1 MESNIVAYESQLE
14 LDSTEEQLELDST
27 DVDKVPLLKAELEE
41 KAYWKDSF
49 FEEQRRR
56 RESDRKLD
64 TCQRENH
71 ILKKQVENLK
81 SLLRELPALRREKK
95 ELSALITK
103 HEAENE
109 SLKTKLEKSET
120 ENVKLIKTNRE
131 LKTENP
137 QQRHMN
143 GVYKSRRLLEQ
154 KNENLA
160 SQIEDLKKECTTWCL
175 KDSKNKQLLGMS

>member
-1 MESNIVAYESQLE
+1 MESKIVAYESQLE
-14 LDSTEEQLELDST
+14 LDSTGEPIEA
-27 DVDKVPLLKAELEE
+27 DKVPVLQAELEE
-41 KAYWKDSF
+41 KTYWKTSF

-56 RESDRKLD
+56 RESDRSLD

-81 SLLRELPALRREKK
+81 SLLGELPDLRREKK
-95 ELSALITK
+95 KLSAVVTK
-103 HEAENE
+103 FETESE
-109 SLKTKLEKSET
+109 SLKTKLIRSEI
-120 ENVKLIKTNRE
+120 EIAKLIKANRE

-160 SQIEDLKKECTTWCL
+160 SQIEDLKQECTTLCV
-175 KDSKNKQLLGMS
+175 KDSKNQQLLGT